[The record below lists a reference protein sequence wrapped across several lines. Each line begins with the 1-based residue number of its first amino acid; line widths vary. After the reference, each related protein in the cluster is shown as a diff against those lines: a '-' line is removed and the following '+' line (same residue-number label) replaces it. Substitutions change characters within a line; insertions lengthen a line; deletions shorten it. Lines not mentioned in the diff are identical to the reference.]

1 MLETRKF
8 ITINGN
14 SIIKMK
20 DETEITVASMTANIP
35 ENGNVSSNTTIINQE
50 VYNANKAECR
60 ADMDAFMA
68 LVREVEDR
76 EQEK

>member
-20 DETEITVASMTANIP
+20 DGTENAVVSMTANIP
-35 ENGNVSSNTTIINQE
+35 EDGNVNSNITIINQE

-68 LVREVEDR
+68 LVREVEDK
-76 EQEK
+76 E

>member
-1 MLETRKF
+1 MLTTRKF

-20 DETEITVASMTANIP
+20 DGTENAVVSMTANIP
-35 ENGNVSSNTTIINQE
+35 EDGNVNSNTTIINQE

-68 LVREVEDR
+68 LVREVEDK
-76 EQEK
+76 E